1 MLVYLLRVFADPEG
15 VMTARFDREN
25 AQAALDWL
33 FQPGDVVEVRIPKAK
48 RLKTISGYFNSREKL
63 IDALRSASGEYA
75 AVYYSLNPVS
85 PALLGRANN
94 ELKPY
99 AEQTT
104 NDSPGEILRRTNLL
118 IDADPVRPAG
128 ISSTDAE
135 FAESKRVIKAVRDDL
150 REHGFPEPLLAMSG
164 NGHHAIYAID
174 LPNDP
179 ASRDLCKRFLE
190 ALAEKHD
197 TPTCKIDRKVF
208 NAARITKSYG
218 TFVMKG
224 DATVDRPHRTAL
236 VWKPP
241 VRVIVPRELIEAYVG
256 AAKPAGKDEEETPT
270 PKASAEGKRGWT
282 KESVDEHIRAGFSG
296 VKDAM
301 EWKGGWKWQ
310 HDCPFDETH
319 KSPDAYTLWSKGEE
333 PHVHCAHNSCA
344 DWTQEDFRV
353 KWEEASGKEWPV
365 PDILKELADFGCEI
379 KSPVIAK
386 ALKNSAD
393 TEEAE
398 EQTEESGLRY
408 PELVPDFDAI
418 CYPGSKLRE
427 LAEKACAGGNLTGN
441 KPFALSPGFVIPAIL
456 TLASAIPREDEMLG
470 TRINLFTC
478 LLSMSRAGKDVSWNR
493 AGAVMGLGKRGESEY
508 WRDYTPGGHSQMVE
522 MLGDTQERQS
532 KGMPKPPLLPGP
544 KKACGITPE
553 LSEIIKSSRGESS
566 HMLETFQQ
574 FFDSNLHSTR
584 ERNTHRKITMNCRFS
599 WGTNLAIGID
609 RVEEKRFTKVFGDMV
624 NDGFASR
631 FLFGFSETAVDSK
644 DLEEW
649 HPVQEVSRAG
659 SLEDALGGLDRTYA
673 EQLEAHVVTGYGEG
687 VREAYVTAEVNLFP
701 GSAFL
706 FKKAMLVIATI
717 NLHEEITMQDFKAA
731 LAFIQWQACVRGV
744 FKPSQADDAA
754 QSRFNELLLRAVRR
768 ADQRQADLPA
778 GQRWV
783 NVQRLARMNGW
794 ALSNVPLGLER
805 TVYALQGYGELDL
818 EPVTDDEGDPI
829 VSKTTGKPAYD
840 WTRVK
845 AVHMRQGCWCVA
857 KSHPK
862 REDDAA

>member
-1 MLVYLLRVFADPEG
+1 
-15 VMTARFDREN
+15 
-25 AQAALDWL
+25 
-33 FQPGDVVEVRIPKAK
+33 
-48 RLKTISGYFNSREKL
+48 
-63 IDALRSASGEYA
+63 
-75 AVYYSLNPVS
+75 
-85 PALLGRANN
+85 
-94 ELKPY
+94 
-99 AEQTT
+99 
-104 NDSPGEILRRTNLL
+104 
-118 IDADPVRPAG
+118 
-128 ISSTDAE
+128 
-135 FAESKRVIKAVRDDL
+135 
-150 REHGFPEPLLAMSG
+150 
-164 NGHHAIYAID
+164 
-174 LPNDP
+174 
-179 ASRDLCKRFLE
+179 
-190 ALAEKHD
+190 
-197 TPTCKIDRKVF
+197 
-208 NAARITKSYG
+208 
-218 TFVMKG
+218 MKG
-224 DATVDRPHRTAL
+224 DATADRPHRIAL

-256 AAKPAGKDEEETPT
+256 VAKPAGKDEEEAPT
-270 PKASAEGKRGWT
+270 PKASAEGKCEWT
-282 KESVDEHIRAGFSG
+282 KESVDEHIRSGFSG

-301 EWKGGWKWQ
+301 EWLGGWKWQ

-319 KSPDAYTLWSKGEE
+319 KSPDAYTMWSKGEE

-344 DWTQEDFRV
+344 DWKQKDFRV

-365 PDILKELADFGCEI
+365 PDILKELLDFGCEI
-379 KSPVIAK
+379 KSPVVAE
-386 ALKNSAD
+386 ALKDA
-393 TEEAE
+393 TEAE
-398 EQTEESGLRY
+398 EREALTEESGLRY

-427 LAEKACAGGNLTGN
+427 LVYKACAGGDLTGN
-441 KPFALSPGFVIPAIL
+441 KAFALSPGFVIPAIL

-522 MLGDTQERQS
+522 LLGDTQERQS
-532 KGMPKPPLLPGP
+532 KGMPKPPVLPGP

-574 FFDSNLHSTR
+574 FFDSNLHYTR

-609 RVEEKRFTKVFGDMV
+609 RVEEKRFTKVFGDTV

-649 HPVQEVSRAG
+649 HPVREFSGAG
-659 SLEDALGGLDRTYA
+659 SLEEALGGLDRTYA

-687 VREAYVTAEVNLFP
+687 VRDAYVAAEVNLFP

-706 FKKAMLVIATI
+706 FKKVMLVIACV
-717 NLHEEITMQDFKAA
+717 NQHQEITMQDFEAA
-731 LAFIQWQACVRGV
+731 LAFIHWQARIRGV

-768 ADQRQADLPA
+768 ADQRQANLPA
-778 GQRWV
+778 SQRWV

-829 VSKTTGKPAYD
+829 LSKTTGKELHD
-840 WTRVK
+840 WTTVK
-845 AVHMRQGCWCVA
+845 AVHMRQGCWCAA